1 MASKKDKIRKL
12 FENSNTPRNTD
23 VKYADAF
30 NEFIIPF
37 RNDFSE
43 SWDWEFIFYFALN
56 AWNMGNL
63 KMVIPE
69 KDFNR
74 IIAPRPGED
83 IGDINIELLKKM
95 VDYKIS
101 HYNQYDRFITKFNF
115 TGEEIGKQVL
125 TVKTENR
132 DTFVE
137 MKDSDIFG
145 GPYGYEYYAGE
156 FDFEES
162 YIDRYAVVLKPKQ
175 PFLDW
180 VNSFITGERVE
191 KIEEANI
198 YLVDE
203 DIEDL
208 EKWLK
213 KKYDKL
219 FTMELDEWF
228 SSKCWPQKRTYKM
241 FRQWFQV
248 DISTMIYD
256 LEKRPITKE

>member
-23 VKYADAF
+23 AKYADAF
-30 NEFIIPF
+30 NKFIIPF
-37 RNDFSE
+37 QDEFSE
-43 SWDWEFIFYFALN
+43 NWDLEFTIYFALN

-63 KMVIPE
+63 KGVMPQ

-74 IIAPRPGED
+74 IIAPKPGED
-83 IGDINIELLKKM
+83 IGDINIDLLKKM
-95 VDYKIS
+95 VNYKIS
-101 HYNQYDRFITKFNF
+101 HYNEYDRFITKFKF
-115 TGEEIGKQVL
+115 SGEETGEQVL
-125 TVKTENR
+125 TLKTEDR
-132 DTFVE
+132 DTYIGL
-137 MKDSDIFG
+137 KDSEMFG
-145 GPYGYEYYAGE
+145 EAYEYEYYAGG
-156 FDFEES
+156 DFEES
-162 YIDRYAVVLKPKQ
+162 YIDRYAVVIKPKQ

-219 FTMELDEWF
+219 FTLELDEWF

-248 DISTMIYD
+248 DVSTMIYD
-256 LEKRPITKE
+256 MEKRPITKE